1 MATIS
6 ADYALAALKGR
17 DLVQIPQRLR
27 AKGDEPSLALLSLT
41 EEGMSLISNS
51 SLHLDEAN
59 SQTVVSAAERLA
71 NIYTTAYGVS
81 PAIDPATMDA
91 NQFKD
96 MRTFVRRWVENGT
109 FIGPIP
115 MPFSIPSSRRSSPHM
130 KRTSISNPKAETTF
144 NRFAKRLAPA
154 VR

>member
-1 MATIS
+1 VATIS
-6 ADYALAALKGR
+6 ADYALAALEGR

-27 AKGDEPSLALLSLT
+27 ARGDEPSLALLSLA

-96 MRTFVRRWVENGT
+96 MRAYVRRWVNEWDLHRLHPDAILDT
-109 FIGPIP
+109 EFEEIVTSFEEDIDLQ
-115 MPFSIPSSRRSSPHM
+115 SESSD
-130 KRTSISNPKAETTF
+130 ED
-144 NRFAKRLAPA
+144 
-154 VR
+154 